1 MRGTGKKNPHCL
13 KKVWI
18 SHSAFSQK
26 ALKTRRVKSL
36 LVCSNACHPSCW
48 WGVRRKKPPERFNG
62 SESVFSFS
70 WEANFN
76 RDGMFTIKG
85 RKKSRKERLLNRSFH
100 VFVFVL
106 GSQAWLPTAS
116 SPNWPSWSSEH
127 CETFPFQTHIL
138 LPSSGQRS
146 LLSAQTFPHSV
157 FLLLNHW
164 DLCLE
169 YFLFPFQ
176 PALALVVRSLEL
188 PLLLVLSAYPSACPT
203 VVIQSL
209 WWGPAESYLY
219 ISHSKLKSQR
229 GTRHNGLRPP
239 MWKAAKQQEQDE
251 PS

>member
-48 WGVRRKKPPERFNG
+48 WGVRRKKTPKRFDG

-85 RKKSRKERLLNRSFH
+85 RKKSREGRLLNRSFR
-100 VFVFVL
+100 VSCL
-106 GSQAWLPTAS
+106 C
-116 SPNWPSWSSEH
+116 SEARDGFPQLALLTGHRGPLKH
-127 CETFPFQTHIL
+127 CEIFFFQTHIP

-146 LLSAQTFPHSV
+146 LLSAQTFTHSV

-169 YFLFPFQ
+169 YFLFPS
-176 PALALVVRSLEL
+176 R
-188 PLLLVLSAYPSACPT
+188 
-203 VVIQSL
+203 
-209 WWGPAESYLY
+209 
-219 ISHSKLKSQR
+219 
-229 GTRHNGLRPP
+229 
-239 MWKAAKQQEQDE
+239 
-251 PS
+251 